1 MAVGG
6 TCAVEGCNRTHMYNS
21 PVCYKHKDKAEDIWW
36 AENDESSEHRAP
48 SKSVS
53 APSLILD
60 LFIPDWKLMVIAGV
74 VILMLSGSE
83 L

>member
-1 MAVGG
+1 VAVGG

-36 AENDESSEHRAP
+36 AENDESSERRAP
-48 SKSVS
+48 PKSVS
-53 APSLILD
+53 APGLILD
-60 LFIPDWKLMVIAGV
+60 VFFPNWQLTLILSV
-74 VILMLSGSE
+74 VFLMLIASG

>member
-6 TCAVEGCNRTHMYNS
+6 TCGVEGCNRTHMYNS

-36 AENDESSEHRAP
+36 AENDEGFERRAP
-48 SKSVS
+48 PKSVS
-53 APSLILD
+53 APGLILR
-60 LFIPDWKLMVIAGV
+60 LFFPGWQLMVIAGV
-74 VILMLSGSE
+74 VVLILSGSE

>member
-1 MAVGG
+1 
-6 TCAVEGCNRTHMYNS
+6 MYNS

-36 AENDESSEHRAP
+36 AENDETSERREP

-53 APSLILD
+53 SLGLILD
-60 LFIPDWKLMVIAGV
+60 HFIPDWKLMVIAGV

>member
-1 MAVGG
+1 M
-6 TCAVEGCNRTHMYNS
+6 EGCNRAHMYNS

-36 AENDESSEHRAP
+36 AENDETSERREP

-53 APSLILD
+53 ALGLILD
-60 LFIPDWKLMVIAGV
+60 HFIPDWKLMVIAGV

>member
-36 AENDESSEHRAP
+36 AENDEASERREP
-48 SKSVS
+48 SIYASLLYVWSPFSGLIWIFIVSVFYVS
-53 APSLILD
+53 VT
-60 LFIPDWKLMVIAGV
+60 K
-74 VILMLSGSE
+74 
-83 L
+83 

>member
-1 MAVGG
+1 
-6 TCAVEGCNRTHMYNS
+6 MYNS

-36 AENDESSEHRAP
+36 AENDETSERREP
-48 SKSVS
+48 SKSFS
-53 APSLILD
+53 ALGLILD
-60 LFIPDWKLMVIAGV
+60 PFIPDWKLMVIAGV

>member
-1 MAVGG
+1 
-6 TCAVEGCNRTHMYNS
+6 MYNS

-36 AENDESSEHRAP
+36 AENDETSERREP

-53 APSLILD
+53 ALGLILD
-60 LFIPDWKLMVIAGV
+60 PFIPDWKLMVIAGV
-74 VILMLSGSE
+74 VILMFSGSE